1 MFSLVMAGGGGGSPM
16 DVYFYVHGDEQW
28 IDSVGDLW
36 IHFLGRSPVQL
47 YCINLYPA
55 DFTIRVI
62 FREGME

>member
-1 MFSLVMAGGGGGSPM
+1 M

-28 IDSVGDLW
+28 IDSVGNLW
-36 IHFLGRSPVQL
+36 IYFLGRSLFQL
-47 YCINLYPA
+47 YRIDLYPA